1 MNGVPATGH
10 EEGGKWLHHCC
21 RLGVVLKILHSIGTG
36 RFSSKILETRTES
49 KTVDTFVILEHQGV
63 LGI

>member
-1 MNGVPATGH
+1 MNGDSASGH

-21 RLGVVLKILHSIGTG
+21 GLGVALKILHSIGTG
-36 RFSSKILETRTES
+36 RFSSKVLETTTES
-49 KTVDTFVILEHQGV
+49 KTLDTVVILEHQGM